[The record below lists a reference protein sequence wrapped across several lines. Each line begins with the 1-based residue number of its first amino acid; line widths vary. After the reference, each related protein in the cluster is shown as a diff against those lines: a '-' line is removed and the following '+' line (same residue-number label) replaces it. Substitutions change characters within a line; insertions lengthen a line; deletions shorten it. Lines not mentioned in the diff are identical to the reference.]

1 MVYSMSQWLDKQK
14 EKERQIS
21 CLFAVIISVF
31 CGHQD
36 TQSLNKKKKKNMLAP
51 SAFYLS
57 RMTCSQSS
65 KLVNSFPIIQR
76 WLSQEQVD
84 PFCYYNLEYW

>member
-36 TQSLNKKKKKNMLAP
+36 TQSLNKKKKKKHACPISILPLQDDMLSVFQAGEFF
-51 SAFYLS
+51 SYHTEMA
-57 RMTCSQSS
+57 
-65 KLVNSFPIIQR
+65 
-76 WLSQEQVD
+76 
-84 PFCYYNLEYW
+84 